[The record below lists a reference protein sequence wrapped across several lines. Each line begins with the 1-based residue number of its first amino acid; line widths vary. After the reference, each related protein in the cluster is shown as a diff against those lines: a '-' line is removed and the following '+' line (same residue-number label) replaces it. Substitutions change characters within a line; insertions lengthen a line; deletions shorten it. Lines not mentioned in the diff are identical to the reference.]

1 MENNEI
7 KLNLYSV
14 LRTNKDRLQDDEL
27 MFVDF
32 GVPFVA
38 IDDLGACR
46 MVFKA
51 IQPYLETVSVDDIS
65 IVCVGEFFPDRL
77 TGPVEG
83 CGVRVVATAAHV
95 VEKFKNI
102 ESKE

>member
-1 MENNEI
+1 MKNNEF
-7 KLNLYSV
+7 KLGLYSV
-14 LRTNKDRLQDDEL
+14 LRTNKDRLKDDDIL
-27 MFVDF
+27 FVDF

-46 MVFKA
+46 MVNET
-51 IQPYLETVSVDDIS
+51 IRPHLEKISFDDLS
-65 IVCVGEFFPDRL
+65 LVCVGEFFPDRL

-83 CGVRVVATAAHV
+83 AGARVVATAAEI

-102 ESKE
+102 EVKE

>member
-1 MENNEI
+1 MENIEI
-7 KLNLYSV
+7 KMNLYAV
-14 LRTNKDRLQDDEL
+14 LRTNKDRLQDNEL

-32 GVPFVA
+32 AAPFVA
-38 IDDLGACR
+38 IDDLAACR
-46 MVFKA
+46 MVFMSIK
-51 IQPYLETVSVDDIS
+51 PYLETIVVDDLS

-83 CGVRVVATAAHV
+83 RGVRFVATAAQV